1 MIVSSWKH
9 VGHVGRRKYTI
20 IKPTINAMD
29 TVVLKDQAR
38 ICETTKLYFNRL
50 AAANNNILSH
60 EKEKTRLLDH

>member
-9 VGHVGRRKYTI
+9 VGHVGRRKYT

-38 ICETTKLYFNRL
+38 ICETTKLCFNCL